1 MTKPKRTDAE
11 EKRRERIQTGAPL
24 ALAPRLARA
33 RDAIERLLLRVV
45 EPGEARLGGGTVLA
59 ARYGHRTSHDLDY
72 WYNNAARQRLMEEG
86 NDYVWEMMVGRRA
99 KLDPSRTSLIRGCA
113 GTIGGVEF
121 GLSQSMEDGW
131 NDRGQAI
138 LGSRIE
144 AESTASILAGKMIN
158 RWGKPGATVPIRDLV
173 DVTVAARIEPEA
185 VDAVLA
191 GCTRGERIQIIENLM
206 ETPSDQ
212 HRRDPKKITG
222 STYKIKLEGLA
233 QRMVRMVNEGTAEAA
248 PQAMARVGLHKRQS
262 SARGQ

>member
-11 EKRRERIQTGAPL
+11 EKRRELIQTGAPL
-24 ALAPRLARA
+24 VLPPRLARA
-33 RDAIERLLLRVV
+33 RDTFERLLLGVV
-45 EPGEARLGGGTVLA
+45 HPSEVRLGGGTVLA

-72 WYNNAARQRLMEEG
+72 WYNNVARQRLIEAG
-86 NDYVWEMMVGRRA
+86 NDYVWEMMVGRDA

-121 GLSQSMEDGW
+121 GLSPSMEDEWSG
-131 NDRGQAI
+131 RGQAI

-158 RWGKPGATVPIRDLV
+158 RWGTPGATVPIRDLV
-173 DVTVAARIEPEA
+173 DVTVAARMEPEA

-191 GCTRGERIQIIENLM
+191 GCTYGERVQIVENLM
-206 ETPSDQ
+206 ETPSEQ
-212 HRRDPKKITG
+212 HKRDPKKITG

-233 QRMVRMVNEGTAEAA
+233 QQMVRMVSEGTAEAA
-248 PQAMARVGLHKRQS
+248 PQAMARVGPHRRKG
-262 SARGQ
+262 SARGR